1 MNENLLQKK
10 EWVKPEMVDLDVE
23 KTANGATPSD
33 LELTAHQSGYS

>member
-23 KTANGATPSD
+23 KTADGRTDSQAEACETCGGFS
-33 LELTAHQSGYS
+33 